1 MGFRRKSKRKQQPVV
16 VVGEAEDNG
25 SIRVDRQDSKIEKKD
40 NKYQYKVAKIG
51 ASAEKSKAVAEKRN
65 ALANLI
71 KWFLI
76 AMGAVWLFMKS
87 GAFKVGDIFG
97 SIKEKISG
105 IFSK

>member
-1 MGFRRKSKRKQQPVV
+1 MGRRRRQRMEVAPTPSPP
-16 VVGEAEDNG
+16 DNG
-25 SIRVDRQDSKIEKKD
+25 REDRQETKIEKKD

-76 AMGAVWLFMKS
+76 AMGAVWLFIKS
-87 GAFKVGDIFG
+87 GAFKVGNIFG
-97 SIKEKISG
+97 LIKDKING
-105 IFSK
+105 IR